1 MHRKKSS
8 CKGSLTGTGACQSF
22 KAFPLPVVLLQRFPR
37 LIPQREHSWSG
48 CHDSSPPAIP
58 APDGP
63 DGTARAGHQS
73 ALPRSRAIGPAS
85 ALILGDKIILNAD
98 AAALEG
104 AAASDEVIGCLQR
117 AHGEEGS
124 GGCCLPNNT
133 ALVMYEESSKAGQ
146 PLPKER
152 FQTLR
157 GAAAV
162 AERAPSGALRM
173 KLRRTCGV
181 RGCEARRGS
190 CLLMTTAFP
199 RCSRGRAR
207 GTGG

>member
-1 MHRKKSS
+1 MLLPLRALRRPTR
-8 CKGSLTGTGACQSF
+8 SL
-22 KAFPLPVVLLQRFPR
+22 
-37 LIPQREHSWSG
+37 
-48 CHDSSPPAIP
+48 
-58 APDGP
+58 
-63 DGTARAGHQS
+63 
-73 ALPRSRAIGPAS
+73 
-85 ALILGDKIILNAD
+85 
-98 AAALEG
+98 
-104 AAASDEVIGCLQR
+104 AAS
-117 AHGEEGS
+117 S
-124 GGCCLPNNT
+124 GPMEKKDRVDVVWGPNNT

-199 RCSRGRAR
+199 RCSRGRA
-207 GTGG
+207 